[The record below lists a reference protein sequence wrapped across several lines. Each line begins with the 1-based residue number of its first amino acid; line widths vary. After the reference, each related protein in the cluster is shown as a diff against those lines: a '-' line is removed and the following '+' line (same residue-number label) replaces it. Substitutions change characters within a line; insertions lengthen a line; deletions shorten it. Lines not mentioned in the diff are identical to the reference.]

1 MFTVS
6 AILEGRIFCLP
17 IYVGDSCNYRKSSAG
32 AALCAPLEEIAMNF
46 YTV

>member
-1 MFTVS
+1 LF
-6 AILEGRIFCLP
+6 F
-17 IYVGDSCNYRKSSAG
+17 VGDSCNYRKSSAG